1 MALTEVRSS
10 SKYGV
15 VNVYYSLFESRIMTK
30 VPKKTNIMAVMSYLG
45 TNFSPRY
52 FAEMKTFIKTAEL
65 ELHAINVR
73 SANGSAM
80 KWPKNPTMI
89 NNIAT
94 MPLHEQN
101 TAFSIVLSELIV
113 YFFFSSSLCASF
125 CTANVT

>member
-1 MALTEVRSS
+1 
-10 SKYGV
+10 
-15 VNVYYSLFESRIMTK
+15 MTK
-30 VPKKTNIMAVMSYLG
+30 VPKKTNIMAVTSYLG

-52 FAEMKTFIKTAEL
+52 FAEMNTFIITAED
-65 ELHAINVR
+65 ELHAINVK
-73 SANGSAM
+73 SAKGSAM

-94 MPLHEQN
+94 IPLHEQN

-125 CTANVT
+125 YTANVT